1 MKNKIKKLIE
11 NKKGF
16 TIVESLFAIFIL
28 VISVTGPMAFTQSG
42 LRASFIARDQ
52 VTAFYLA
59 QDAIEYIKNVR
70 DSNSIDSIGGGDAVW
85 LDRLGDCYSDGGCTI
100 DTIDEY
106 IQSCGTV
113 SNIPGCFHENNL
125 YPLKIDNDGF
135 FRTTEGI
142 KDSIFAR
149 EIKIT
154 PVPSGE
160 PIGDVS
166 EVQIEVIVKWQTPQS
181 IGDKSI
187 NVKENMFNCGQF
199 L

>member
-70 DSNSIDSIGGGDAVW
+70 DSNSIKSIGGTDTFW
-85 LDRLGDCYSDGGCTI
+85 LNSLSDCYDGSECTI
-100 DTIDEY
+100 DTIDEV
-106 IQSCGTV
+106 ILSCGTIT
-113 SNIPGCFHENNL
+113 NNPGCFDDNNL
-125 YPLKIDNDGF
+125 YPLKIDDDGF
-135 FRTTEGI
+135 FRITEGT

-160 PIGDVS
+160 LIGDVS

-187 NVKENMFNCGQF
+187 NVKENMFNWATGI
-199 L
+199 